1 MKIAIKRE
9 QNPNLFGI
17 LSSVSNL
24 REAKKL
30 FPLIIIVL
38 FIGNA
43 CVQNPFWGTEAVAT
57 AEFIYGRED
66 VPFPECHASTIAEIP
81 GGLIAAWFGGTEE
94 KHPDVCIYTS
104 RKINEKWGMPV
115 LAADGV
121 ENGKQYPCWNPV
133 LFQRDNGDLILYY
146 KVGPD
151 PRSWWGLYKISTN
164 AGQTWSEATRIPDD
178 LLGPIKNKPV
188 RLSDGKILYPTSFE
202 TRETWASYMEVSDQS
217 LQNWEK
223 ISIDNGS
230 FQTIQP
236 TVLFHPDGSLQ
247 ILCRSKNQSV
257 AESWSKDGGQSWS
270 VMKATSLPNNNS
282 GIDAVTLSDGRQ
294 LLVFNPVTKG
304 RNILGVAVSKDGQ
317 HWEAAVLLE
326 NDPEPRAEYSYPAVI
341 QSKDGRVHIT
351 YTWNRKLVK
360 YVALDPEKIR
370 TKAMVNEKWPEE

>member
-1 MKIAIKRE
+1 M
-9 QNPNLFGI
+9 
-17 LSSVSNL
+17 
-24 REAKKL
+24 
-30 FPLIIIVL
+30 
-38 FIGNA
+38 
-43 CVQNPFWGTEAVAT
+43 
-57 AEFIYGRED
+57 
-66 VPFPECHASTIAEIP
+66 PFPECHASTIAEIS
-81 GGLIAAWFGGTEE
+81 GGLIAAWFGGTHE

-104 RKINEKWGMPV
+104 RKINGKWETPV

-151 PRSWWGLYKISTN
+151 PRSWWGLYKISAN
-164 AGQTWSEATRIPDD
+164 DGQTWSEATRIPDD

-188 RLSDGKILYPTSFE
+188 RLSDRKILYPTSFE

-257 AESWSKDGGQSWS
+257 VESWSKDQGKSWS

-294 LLVFNPVTKG
+294 LLVFNPVIKG

-317 HWEAAVLLE
+317 LWEAAVLLE
-326 NDPEPRAEYSYPAVI
+326 NDPDPEGEYSYPAVI
-341 QSKDGRVHIT
+341 QSEDGLVHIT
-351 YTWNRKLVK
+351 YTWNRELAK
-360 YVALDPEKIR
+360 YVALNPEKIR
-370 TKAMVNEKWPEE
+370 TKALTNGKWPEE